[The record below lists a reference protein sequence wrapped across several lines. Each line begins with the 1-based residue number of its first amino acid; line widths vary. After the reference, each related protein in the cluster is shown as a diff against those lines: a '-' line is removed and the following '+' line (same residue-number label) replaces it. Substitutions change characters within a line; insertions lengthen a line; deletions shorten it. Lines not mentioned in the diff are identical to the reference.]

1 MDFFCRLE
9 PNFAPSFFLACFSSS
24 LRQRLR
30 RFHLLNTTLPATAKM
45 LTIMEPCVTA
55 LTIKSVTLLAK
66 EGPCLMSQM
75 QILRLFEIDFSRPER
90 LVFYL
95 EGHKTLLF
103 GLFFL

>member
-9 PNFAPSFFLACFSSS
+9 PNLAQSFFLACFSSS

-30 RFHLLNTTLPATAKM
+30 RFHLLNTTLPATAKI

-66 EGPCLMSQM
+66 EDPCLMSQNAN
-75 QILRLFEIDFSRPER
+75 L
-90 LVFYL
+90 
-95 EGHKTLLF
+95 
-103 GLFFL
+103 